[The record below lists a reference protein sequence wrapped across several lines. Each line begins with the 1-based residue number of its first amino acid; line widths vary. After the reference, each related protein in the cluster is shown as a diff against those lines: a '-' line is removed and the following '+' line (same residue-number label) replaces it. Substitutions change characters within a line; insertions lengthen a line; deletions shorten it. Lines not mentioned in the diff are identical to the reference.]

1 MLCTR
6 GFAPFSM
13 GVGRECT
20 GWIKHTINGYVTTT
34 PVERVQ
40 AACRNLQDIIDARS
54 DELTEGVAKA
64 LSDVIMRL
72 HQQAPQWQSWRRREE
87 EEDDSWLENDALDGS
102 EELRAEERR
111 KRVRQA
117 ERRRL
122 SSAGRS
128 AEALA
133 VQ

>member
-1 MLCTR
+1 MYWLD
-6 GFAPFSM
+6 
-13 GVGRECT
+13 
-20 GWIKHTINGYVTTT
+20 KHTMNGYVTTT

-72 HQQAPQWQSWRRREE
+72 HQQVPQWQSWRRREE